1 MARGVGY
8 LFASFVWAALLALL
22 AVPGALFRVCW
33 VAGRA
38 APRLAMI
45 KIPPL
50 YPRARRQ
57 GARLPGGFWVF
68 LAQVHVNSWSL
79 LPLLPPITIP
89 MRWESPLLTPTLM
102 AWWTL
107 RLLVWF
113 RALALPYAW
122 SQAAAADAAATA
134 RFRAYPAPRPRARAR
149 RRLGGGR
156 DA

>member
-50 YPRARRQ
+50 YPRARRW

-68 LAQVHVNSWSL
+68 LAQAHLNVWYL
-79 LPLLPPITIP
+79 LPLLPPIIL
-89 MRWESPLLTPTLM
+89 PLRQSTPLVTPWFL
-102 AWWTL
+102 AYWTAV
-107 RLLVWF
+107 LLAGF
-113 RALALPYAW
+113 KALEVPY
-122 SQAAAADAAATA
+122 
-134 RFRAYPAPRPRARAR
+134 
-149 RRLGGGR
+149 G
-156 DA
+156 